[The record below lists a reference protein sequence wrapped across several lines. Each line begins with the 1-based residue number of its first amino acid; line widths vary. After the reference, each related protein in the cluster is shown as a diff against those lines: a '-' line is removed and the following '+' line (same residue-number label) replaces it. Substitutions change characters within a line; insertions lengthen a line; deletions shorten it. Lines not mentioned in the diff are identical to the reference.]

1 MGNKLRT
8 MKYLGLFP
16 FFTVVN
22 IHEAISPVNSSLKFE
37 ITFSLLCN
45 LAWPPAQS
53 PALASRMLA
62 DNNQAGW
69 PWPAVERYL

>member
-37 ITFSLLCN
+37 ITF
-45 LAWPPAQS
+45 
-53 PALASRMLA
+53 
-62 DNNQAGW
+62 
-69 PWPAVERYL
+69 VIV